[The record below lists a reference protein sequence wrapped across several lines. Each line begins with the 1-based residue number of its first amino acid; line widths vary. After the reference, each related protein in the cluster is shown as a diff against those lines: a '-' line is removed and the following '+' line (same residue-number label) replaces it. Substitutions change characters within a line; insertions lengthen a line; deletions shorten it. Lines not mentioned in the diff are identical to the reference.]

1 MPILTLS
8 YLAESCLIL
17 PCHILPSLA
26 KSYLIISRKILPNL
40 TLSYLAKSCQ
50 ILLFRGC
57 RRQPLYCFQI
67 DVFIWLHV
75 TDIYIYN
82 TPTYG
87 CTSMLTFILNV
98 LSEVLGIGNLY
109 CRPFYSA
116 GSGPCAR
123 PRDFENRLLS
133 DVLAN
138 FGRFL
143 PPLILEQTLT
153 ALLADGQRHSFE
165 TAPNRSW
172 TSPAPS
178 SIMAAPASEDFTLP
192 PGTHDRSNVETGERR
207 DMLTLTFFNHF

>member
-1 MPILTLS
+1 MVDKEAAACNSIANCNCSIYS
-8 YLAESCLIL
+8 YHSVARFGSAL
-17 PCHILPSLA
+17 HQ
-26 KSYLIISRKILPNL
+26 KHWHRKHLRWAPEL
-40 TLSYLAKSCQ
+40 
-50 ILLFRGC
+50 
-57 RRQPLYCFQI
+57 RRVPKAPFSAS
-67 DVFIWLHV
+67 
-75 TDIYIYN
+75 IYN

-98 LSEVLGIGNLY
+98 LGEVLGIGNLY
-109 CRPFYSA
+109 SRPFYSA

-165 TAPNRSW
+165 TAPNRPS
-172 TSPAPS
+172 TSPRAFFDNDRARLRGLHS
-178 SIMAAPASEDFTLP
+178 AAWNT
-192 PGTHDRSNVETGERR
+192 
-207 DMLTLTFFNHF
+207 

>member
-1 MPILTLS
+1 MCS
-8 YLAESCLIL
+8 DFAALIL
-17 PCHILPSLA
+17 V
-26 KSYLIISRKILPNL
+26 
-40 TLSYLAKSCQ
+40 
-50 ILLFRGC
+50 FRGC

-75 TDIYIYN
+75 TDIYIYIYN

-87 CTSMLTFILNV
+87 CTSMLTFIFNV
-98 LSEVLGIGNLY
+98 LGEVLGIGNLY

-143 PPLILEQTLT
+143 PPLILEQTYSTSGRRAKTQLRDS
-153 ALLADGQRHSFE
+153 AQQVIDFAPRLLRQWPRPPQR
-165 TAPNRSW
+165 
-172 TSPAPS
+172 TSLRRLEH
-178 SIMAAPASEDFTLP
+178 M
-192 PGTHDRSNVETGERR
+192 TGA
-207 DMLTLTFFNHF
+207 T

>member
-1 MPILTLS
+1 MSLTDFFVIYALLLYFGQCACVPI
-8 YLAESCLIL
+8 I
-17 PCHILPSLA
+17 
-26 KSYLIISRKILPNL
+26 
-40 TLSYLAKSCQ
+40 
-50 ILLFRGC
+50 
-57 RRQPLYCFQI
+57 
-67 DVFIWLHV
+67 VFI
-75 TDIYIYN
+75 DD
-82 TPTYG
+82 G

-98 LSEVLGIGNLY
+98 LGEVLGIGNLY

-165 TAPNRSW
+165 TAPNRSS
-172 TSPAPS
+172 TSPRAFFDNGRARLRGLHS
-178 SIMAAPASEDFTLP
+178 AAWNT
-192 PGTHDRSNVETGERR
+192 
-207 DMLTLTFFNHF
+207 

>member
-1 MPILTLS
+1 MYGDVGCTCICMWQS
-8 YLAESCLIL
+8 VLAVVHLRACLWQD
-17 PCHILPSLA
+17 S
-26 KSYLIISRKILPNL
+26 
-40 TLSYLAKSCQ
+40 
-50 ILLFRGC
+50 
-57 RRQPLYCFQI
+57 
-67 DVFIWLHV
+67 V
-75 TDIYIYN
+75 YIYN
-82 TPTYG
+82 TPNYG

-98 LSEVLGIGNLY
+98 LGEVLGIGNLY

-165 TAPNRSW
+165 TAPNRSS
-172 TSPAPS
+172 TRPAPS
-178 SIMAAPASEDFTLP
+178 SIMAAPASEDFTPP

-207 DMLTLTFFNHF
+207 DM